1 MTRAAALLV
10 AILSACSSQVDAPPV
25 PRPPPAAPR
34 LVHSLP
40 LPPGAGI
47 HIVEIPQPDTIESV
61 RCIVAVSET
70 GSVSAACPTKGLDL
84 ASPDP

>member
-10 AILSACSSQVDAPPV
+10 AILSACSNRADVPPAT
-25 PRPPPAAPR
+25 RPPPAAPR
-34 LVHSLP
+34 MVHSLP
-40 LPPGAGI
+40 LPPGPGI
-47 HIVEIPQPDTIESV
+47 HIVEIPQPDTIDSV
-61 RCIVAVSET
+61 RCVVAVSEA